1 MTLIED
7 ELKALEATRDYAKII
22 ARLVEALD
30 LQPDQAAYSE
40 RLAQVYLKV
49 GAVDKAIET
58 YLNCAEKYGAHAK
71 YALNLGHAYKASGAL
86 DQAIQAY
93 QDVAENPEDKVAVT
107 GLWSLAN
114 LKQYDFSQA
123 EALKLTQLSESQA
136 LNPGYQ
142 SLASFA
148 LGAHWERAADFDKA
162 FQAFVAANDVVAQ
175 IRPFHGDRY
184 QQLIKTLM
192 DFVHSPSSEASNA
205 VEAPI
210 FIVGMPRSGSTLVEQ
225 ILSAHSCVESTDEL
239 MFLGDMARVLEDQGG
254 YASRIRRLQPE
265 RLQALAEQYL
275 RLTAVF
281 RSESSPMFIDK
292 NPNNFLHIGL
302 IKRIFPRA
310 KIINVIRDPL
320 DNALSVFSQ
329 FFAEGHEYSYSL
341 QGIIFYWQG
350 YLTLM
355 KHWDSLFPGEVFHL
369 DYEKLVSNSET
380 ETTALLDYCDLK
392 PEALCYT
399 PHLSPRAVMTPSAA
413 QVRLPIST
421 ANLGSGLRYK
431 NQMMGQLPQLA
442 SIKHLA
448 GQLFLG
454 A

>member
-1 MTLIED
+1 MTLTDED
-7 ELKALEATRDYAKII
+7 WKTLEATRDYAAMI

-30 LQPDQAAYSE
+30 LEPDQAVYSE

-58 YLNCAEKYGAHAK
+58 FLRCSEKFGEQAK
-71 YALNLGHAYKASGAL
+71 YLLNLGHAYKASGAL
-86 DQAIQAY
+86 DQAIKAY
-93 QDVAENPEDKVAVT
+93 QGVAKNPDEKVSVT

-114 LKQYDFSQA
+114 LKQYDFS
-123 EALKLTQLSESQA
+123 EDETSKLTHLCESQT

-148 LGAHWERAADFDKA
+148 LGAHWERSADSVKA
-162 FQAFVAANDVVAQ
+162 FRAFEMANEVVAQ

-184 QQLIKTLM
+184 QRLIKTLM
-192 DFVHSPSSEASNA
+192 DFVHSQSSEVSGT
-205 VEAPI
+205 VEVPI

-225 ILSAHSCVESTDEL
+225 ILSAHSSVESTDEL
-239 MFLGDMARVLEDQGG
+239 MFLGDMARVLEEQGG
-254 YASRIRRLQPE
+254 YASKIRRLQPD
-265 RLQALAEQYL
+265 RITALAEQYL

-281 RSESSPMFIDK
+281 RSENSPVFIDK

-302 IKRIFPRA
+302 IKRLFPQA

-320 DNALSVFSQ
+320 DNAMSVFSQ
-329 FFAEGHEYSYSL
+329 FFAEGHEYSYTL

-355 KHWDSLFPGEVFHL
+355 KHWDALFPGEVFHL

-380 ETTALLDYCDLK
+380 EITKLLGYCDLA
-392 PEALCYT
+392 PEALCFT
-399 PHLSPRAVMTPSAA
+399 PHLSDRAVMTPSAA
-413 QVRLPIST
+413 QVRLPISS
-421 ANLGSGLRYK
+421 ASLGSGLRYK
-431 NQMMGQLPQLA
+431 SQMMGQLPQLA

-448 GQLFLG
+448 GKLFLG

>member
-7 ELKALEATRDYAKII
+7 ELKVLEASRDYARII
-22 ARLVEALD
+22 ERLVEVLD
-30 LQPDQAAYSE
+30 LQPDQGAYSE

-49 GAVDKAIET
+49 GAIDKAIET
-58 YLNCAEKYGAHAK
+58 YLSCAKKYGAQAK

-86 DQAIQAY
+86 DQAIKAY
-93 QDVAENPEDKVAVT
+93 QDVAENSDDKVAVT

-123 EALKLTQLSESQA
+123 EVFKLTQLSESQA

-148 LGAHWERAADFDKA
+148 LGAHWERAEDSDKA
-162 FQAFVAANDVVAQ
+162 FRAFEAANDVVAQ

-184 QQLIKTLM
+184 QRLIKTLM
-192 DFVHSPSSEASNA
+192 DFVHSQSSEVSEF

-239 MFLGDMARVLEDQGG
+239 MFLGDMARALEEQGS
-254 YASRIRRLQPE
+254 YASKIRRLQPE
-265 RLQALAEQYL
+265 RVTALAEQYL

-281 RSESSPMFIDK
+281 RSEKSPMFIDK

-302 IKRIFPRA
+302 IKKLFPQA

-320 DNALSVFSQ
+320 DNAMSVFSQ

-355 KHWDSLFPGEVFHL
+355 KHWDALFPGELFHL
-369 DYEKLVSNSET
+369 DYEKLVSNSEAEIT
-380 ETTALLDYCDLK
+380 KLLGYCDLA

-399 PHLSPRAVMTPSAA
+399 PHLSARAVMTPSAA
-413 QVRLPIST
+413 QVRLPISSK
-421 ANLGSGLRYK
+421 NVGNGLRYK
-431 NQMMGQLPQLA
+431 SQMIGHLPQLA

-448 GQLFLG
+448 GKLFLG